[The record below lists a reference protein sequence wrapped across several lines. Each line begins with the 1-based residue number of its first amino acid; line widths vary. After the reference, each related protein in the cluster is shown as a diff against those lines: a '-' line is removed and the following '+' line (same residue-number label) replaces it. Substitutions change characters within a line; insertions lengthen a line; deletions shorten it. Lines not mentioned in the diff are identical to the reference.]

1 MLDAMEELE
10 GERDE
15 LKGRVAE
22 LVESEEKSWQVVAK
36 LRVDLETTHR
46 LRVRIAELEAAQQP
60 RSMADAPDDGR
71 DILVKVSIPERK
83 GGGYWRIAYSLKPYV
98 AQFPTHWRSGG
109 SEYRPDQF
117 TGWLPLPA
125 QQTRTNSEAP
135 RLAQFERFARYIT
148 IGRDHYH
155 HSRGQCCK
163 GECDGAPQCLVCD
176 AEDLLAGEGAYA
188 RPPTASDAPA
198 RKETP

>member
-10 GERDE
+10 HERDE

-22 LVESEEKSWQVVAK
+22 LES
-36 LRVDLETTHR
+36 D
-46 LRVRIAELEAAQQP
+46 QQP
-60 RSMADAPDDGR
+60 RPMADAPPR
-71 DILVKVSIPERK
+71 RVLIEDINGEWAICDPSSMPV
-83 GGGYWRIAYSLKPYV
+83 GMLKR
-98 AQFPTHWRSGG
+98 AK
-109 SEYRPDQF
+109 
-117 TGWLPLPA
+117 GWLPLPA

-148 IGRDHYH
+148 MGRDHYH